1 MSPRSHVLAT
11 VLSLELLLGGQA
23 RLPFSPTPSLNKRA
37 MAKADGTL
45 AAFPFVPLDAV
56 TFSQVIG
63 VAMCIAAV
71 GVALPATRAA
81 GTVLSCCL
89 SLMGV

>member
-1 MSPRSHVLAT
+1 
-11 VLSLELLLGGQA
+11 
-23 RLPFSPTPSLNKRA
+23 
-37 MAKADGTL
+37 
-45 AAFPFVPLDAV
+45 
-56 TFSQVIG
+56 
-63 VAMCIAAV
+63 MCIAAV